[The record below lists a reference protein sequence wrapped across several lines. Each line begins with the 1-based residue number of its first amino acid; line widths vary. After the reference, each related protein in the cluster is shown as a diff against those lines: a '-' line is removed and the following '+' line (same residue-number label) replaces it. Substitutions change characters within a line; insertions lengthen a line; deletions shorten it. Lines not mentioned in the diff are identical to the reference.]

1 MSQGFDLKVPD
12 DKRDR
17 RFDREDT
24 QMLTRRTFMSTAG
37 ALVATPAIVGPAS
50 AQAAITLRST
60 DIHPDGYPTIDA
72 VKFMGQLLEQRSQGR
87 IKINVFHS
95 AQLGQERDTI
105 DQTRFGVIDMNRINM
120 APFNNL
126 IASTNVPS
134 LPFIFRSVAHMR
146 KVMDGAI
153 GDSILNDFTPH
164 NLVGLAF
171 YDSGSRS
178 FYNSKRPINTPAD
191 MRGMKIRVQQSDM
204 FVALVQALG
213 ANATPMP
220 FGEVYTSL
228 QTGVIDGAEN
238 NWPSYESTRHFEVS
252 KFYSLTEHS
261 LSPEVLVMSKRS
273 FDKFNA
279 ADQALI
285 RAAAKESVVKMREL
299 WDAREKASEAKVRAG
314 GAQINTVEKQPFI
327 DAMKPVYDRFVT
339 DAKMKDLVARIQA
352 TT

>member
-1 MSQGFDLKVPD
+1 V
-12 DKRDR
+12 
-17 RFDREDT
+17 
-24 QMLTRRTFMSTAG
+24 STAG
-37 ALVATPAIVGPAS
+37 ALVAGPAIIGPAS
-50 AQAAITLRST
+50 AQTTVTLRST
-60 DIHPDGYPTIDA
+60 DIHPDGYPTIEA
-72 VKFMGQLLEQRSQGR
+72 VKFMGQLLEQRTSGR

-153 GDSILNDFTPH
+153 GDSILNDFAPH
-164 NLVGLAF
+164 GLVGLAF

-178 FYNSKRPINTPAD
+178 FYNSKKAIATPAD

-204 FVALVQALG
+204 FVSLVQALG
-213 ANATPMP
+213 ANATPMN

-238 NWPSYESTRHFEVS
+238 NWPSYESTRHFEVA
-252 KFYSLTEHS
+252 KYYSLTEHS

-285 RAAAKESVVKMREL
+285 RAAAKESVAKMREL

-314 GAQINTVEKQPFI
+314 GAQVNTVEKQPFI

-339 DAKMKDLVARIQA
+339 SAPMKDLVARIQA
-352 TT
+352 VT

>member
-1 MSQGFDLKVPD
+1 
-12 DKRDR
+12 
-17 RFDREDT
+17 
-24 QMLTRRTFMSTAG
+24 MLTRRSLLSTAG
-37 ALVATPAIVGPAS
+37 ALVAAPAIVGPAFG
-50 AQAAITLRST
+50 QAAITLRST

-72 VKFMGQLLEQRSQGR
+72 VKFMGQLLEQRTQGR
-87 IKINVFHS
+87 VKINVFHS

-146 KVMDGAI
+146 KVMDGPI

-178 FYNSKRPINTPAD
+178 FYNSKRAINTPAD

-273 FDKFNA
+273 FDRFNA

-285 RAAAKESVVKMREL
+285 RAAAKESVAKMREL

-339 DAKMKDLVARIQA
+339 SAPMKDLVARIQA